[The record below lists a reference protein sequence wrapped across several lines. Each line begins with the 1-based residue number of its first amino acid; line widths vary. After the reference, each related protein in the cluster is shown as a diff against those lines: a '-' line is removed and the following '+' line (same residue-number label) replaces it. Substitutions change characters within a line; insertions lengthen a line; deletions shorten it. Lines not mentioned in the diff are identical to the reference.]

1 MTERSK
7 NTQLIVAGSGS
18 CHYIS
23 NMIAI
28 PLTTHHYTA
37 TNIKYWTFYM

>member
-28 PLTTHHYTA
+28 ALTTHHYTA
-37 TNIKYWTFYM
+37 TNI